1 LSKYDIYLRHASVRG
16 GAWTG
21 FLLAWRGLHR
31 HDGLP
36 SRPHLYE
43 RPWVLDP
50 AFPNDPPKGSW
61 GVRAWRFDLSLLEPP
76 VALDWTPPDDGRTAA
91 DMRADLAAF
100 AGLPALELKDTGGAV
115 YLVRMTGYR
124 EQAVEPAT
132 PANPSG
138 GHVAWVELCETTL

>member
-1 LSKYDIYLRHASVRG
+1 VSEYDIYLRHASVRG
-16 GAWTG
+16 GEWVG

-50 AFPNDPPKGSW
+50 AFPDDPSKGSW
-61 GVRAWRFDLSLLEPP
+61 GVRRWQFDIALLEPP
-76 VALDWTPPDDGRTAA
+76 IALDWTPPDDSRTPA
-91 DMRADLAAF
+91 DMRDDLGAF
-100 AGLPALELKDTGGAV
+100 AELPALELKDTDGAV

-124 EQAVEPAT
+124 EQMVEPAT
-132 PANPSG
+132 PANPAG
-138 GHVAWVELCETTL
+138 GYVAWAEFHETTL